1 MMGVERCGKID
12 IMQPMLFDSLTEK
25 LTHVYSPD
33 TLTVY
38 VCGVTV
44 YDHCHV
50 GHGRIKIVFDVWRR
64 WMASCGQ
71 KICFVSNIT
80 DIDDKIIRRAQ
91 EAGVSWDV
99 LAQKYIDAM
108 QEDDISLG
116 LLMPDYAPRATD
128 YIPAMITLIQKLFAS
143 GHAYVSIDGDV
154 CLAVRQ
160 CKRYG
165 VLSKQNIDQLQ
176 SHHEA
181 DDASVKKDP
190 CDFVLWKKA
199 KEHEPSWPSPWG
211 EGRPGWHLECSAMAE
226 HVLGHPIDIHGG
238 GVDLKFPHHENE
250 IAQSE
255 AAFGEPF
262 ARIWMHVGLVDRDGV
277 KMSKSL
283 GNTLLIRDVLKIY
296 GSAILRLFYMKSH
309 YRKPVSWSE
318 HALDEARARWNRY
331 MRVCQ
336 YSATDNVIY
345 KNHAQ
350 WLLWQ
355 QAMADDFNTPQA
367 LSIMDHWAKMAST
380 ASNVEDVA
388 LYTCMLRASLE
399 VYGITCDT
407 LDLDAVWIEEQITA
421 RAEAKKNKD
430 FKTADAIRR
439 LLADKGIILEDTKD
453 TTRWYK
459 EDEGSF

>member
-1 MMGVERCGKID
+1 
-12 IMQPMLFDSLTEK
+12 
-25 LTHVYSPD
+25 
-33 TLTVY
+33 
-38 VCGVTV
+38 
-44 YDHCHV
+44 
-50 GHGRIKIVFDVWRR
+50 
-64 WMASCGQ
+64 
-71 KICFVSNIT
+71 
-80 DIDDKIIRRAQ
+80 
-91 EAGVSWDV
+91 
-99 LAQKYIDAM
+99 
-108 QEDDISLG
+108 
-116 LLMPDYAPRATD
+116 
-128 YIPAMITLIQKLFAS
+128 
-143 GHAYVSIDGDV
+143 
-154 CLAVRQ
+154 
-160 CKRYG
+160 
-165 VLSKQNIDQLQ
+165 
-176 SHHEA
+176 
-181 DDASVKKDP
+181 
-190 CDFVLWKKA
+190 
-199 KEHEPSWPSPWG
+199 
-211 EGRPGWHLECSAMAE
+211 
-226 HVLGHPIDIHGG
+226 
-238 GVDLKFPHHENE
+238 
-250 IAQSE
+250 
-255 AAFGEPF
+255 
-262 ARIWMHVGLVDRDGV
+262 MHVGLVDRDGV

-336 YSATDNVIY
+336 YSAPDNVIY

-380 ASNVEDVA
+380 VSNVEDVA

-399 VYGITCDT
+399 VYGIACDT

-459 EDEGSF
+459 EDEASC